1 MKLSGIPAMAK
12 KPLRLDWE
20 VCLLIV
26 IGLLLLAS
34 LQVIGATSEKYSQY
48 PLVRALIGALNLFRQ
63 KVLPIWQPIMY
74 AALAAYLF
82 LPLSLKLRRAMVDF
96 FMLWFVVRILD
107 LFVLI
112 NLLAFLR
119 THDHAQLLVQLLLFL
134 PCMLLMWGWIYW
146 RTDLRSQVAGGRRM
160 YAFKSSEDIEPT
172 AYDYFLASFTSLISH
187 TLSGFSGETR
197 TARTLIFVH
206 GVMMWDIMGLMLSR
220 AIALVSA

>member
-26 IGLLLLAS
+26 IGLLLLVS

-74 AALAAYLF
+74 AALAAYLL

-96 FMLWFVVRILD
+96 FMLW
-107 LFVLI
+107 
-112 NLLAFLR
+112 
-119 THDHAQLLVQLLLFL
+119 
-134 PCMLLMWGWIYW
+134 
-146 RTDLRSQVAGGRRM
+146 
-160 YAFKSSEDIEPT
+160 
-172 AYDYFLASFTSLISH
+172 
-187 TLSGFSGETR
+187 
-197 TARTLIFVH
+197 
-206 GVMMWDIMGLMLSR
+206 
-220 AIALVSA
+220 